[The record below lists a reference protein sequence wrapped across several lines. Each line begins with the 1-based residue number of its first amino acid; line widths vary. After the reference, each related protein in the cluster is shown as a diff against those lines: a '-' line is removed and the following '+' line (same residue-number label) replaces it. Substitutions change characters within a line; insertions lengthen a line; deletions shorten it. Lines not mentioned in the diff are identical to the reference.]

1 MRTIDH
7 KRNKTLAETLR
18 GVSEGFIPKL
28 EENNG
33 GNE

>member
-18 GVSEGFIPKL
+18 GVLKVVIPKL
-28 EENNG
+28 EEGNG